1 MTIDERS
8 NPRMARLFRLLAERL
23 EGYVEGEDL
32 AFETLG
38 ERLEEEAFTADE
50 IQSAAWVLRGLADPE
65 FSAVAPD
72 SAPGKNAQRVLSAAE
87 RTSVSPEAWG
97 YLLELQRHGSL
108 DAGQVER
115 VLDLLKESGVRP
127 IDVELT
133 REIAA
138 RVALLDER
146 VPGDVANG
154 EVDLIH

>member
-1 MTIDERS
+1 MIDERS

-23 EGYVEGEDL
+23 DGYVDGEDL

-38 ERLEEEAFTADE
+38 ERLEAEAFTPEE
-50 IQSAAWVLRGLADPE
+50 IQSAVWVLRGLADPE
-65 FSAVAPD
+65 FAAAAPG
-72 SAPGKNAQRVLSAAE
+72 SAPGKNAQRVLSAEE

-97 YLLELQRHGSL
+97 YLLELQRRGSL

-115 VLDLLKESGVRP
+115 VLDLLNESGVRP

-138 RVALLDER
+138 RVALLDDR
-146 VPGDVANG
+146 SPGDATNG
-154 EVDLIH
+154 EIDLIH